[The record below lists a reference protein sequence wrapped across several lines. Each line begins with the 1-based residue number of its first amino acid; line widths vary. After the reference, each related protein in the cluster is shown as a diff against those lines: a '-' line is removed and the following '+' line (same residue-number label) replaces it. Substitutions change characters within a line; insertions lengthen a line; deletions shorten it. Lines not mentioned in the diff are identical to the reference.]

1 MSATKFPAAVL
12 WDLDGTL
19 VDSEQHWLSS
29 EKQLAA
35 EHGYEWTEQDGLDLV
50 GFSLYESGE
59 IIRVKIGSELSV
71 IEIIERLT
79 SAMVEKLTTSIAWR
93 PGAQELLSELRAAG
107 VKTALVTM
115 SFRNMAELVV
125 NSIGFDAFDVIVSG
139 DEVEFGK
146 PHPEAYLK
154 AAELLG
160 VEPGQCVALEDSL
173 TGLTS
178 AERAGTVAIGIPN
191 VTAIPEA
198 ENRRLWKTLAG
209 VTLSDLQALF

>member
-1 MSATKFPAAVL
+1 MSSTKFPAAVL

-19 VDSEQHWLSS
+19 VDSENYWLSS

-35 EHGYEWTEQDGLDLV
+35 EHGYDWTEQDGLDLV
-50 GFSLYESGE
+50 GFSLFESGE
-59 IIRVKIGSELSV
+59 IIRVKIGSQLTV
-71 IEIIERLT
+71 LEIIERLT
-79 SAMVEKLTTSIAWR
+79 MDVVEQLKTSIAWR

-125 NSIGFDAFDVIVSG
+125 NSIGFEAFDVIVAG

-191 VTAIPEA
+191 VSHIPEA
-198 ENRRLWKTLAG
+198 ENRVLWKTLAG

>member
-1 MSATKFPAAVL
+1 M
-12 WDLDGTL
+12 
-19 VDSEQHWLSS
+19 
-29 EKQLAA
+29 
-35 EHGYEWTEQDGLDLV
+35 
-50 GFSLYESGE
+50 
-59 IIRVKIGSELSV
+59 
-71 IEIIERLT
+71 
-79 SAMVEKLTTSIAWR
+79 
-93 PGAQELLSELRAAG
+93 
-107 VKTALVTM
+107 KTALVTM